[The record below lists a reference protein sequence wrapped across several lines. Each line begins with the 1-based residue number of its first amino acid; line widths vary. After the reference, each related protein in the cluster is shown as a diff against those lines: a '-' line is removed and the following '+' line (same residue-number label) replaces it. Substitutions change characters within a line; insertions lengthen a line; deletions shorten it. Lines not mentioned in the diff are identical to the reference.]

1 MQTKYGF
8 SETVY
13 CLLIEFLECFIKKT
27 LLKTTHLTQLLHER
41 VCVCVLVC
49 ARVCRC
55 SCTCVQLAGKMSR
68 SKTQRCHRNAICI
81 WKHYIHLD
89 KDILTLYLLFI
100 IQIFVKISTK
110 DLKLSS
116 ALLIDH
122 VGIEQTRSMD
132 MFRLSKA
139 DRVKVRDDNNGTC

>member
-1 MQTKYGF
+1 MPSAFGNIIFT
-8 SETVY
+8 S
-13 CLLIEFLECFIKKT
+13 IKT
-27 LLKTTHLTQLLHER
+27 F
-41 VCVCVLVC
+41 
-49 ARVCRC
+49 
-55 SCTCVQLAGKMSR
+55 
-68 SKTQRCHRNAICI
+68 
-81 WKHYIHLD
+81 
-89 KDILTLYLLFI
+89 LTLYLLFI